1 MKINWTVLTN
11 TDKCLK
17 MSKTKRSRFPSCM
30 SNTNGILDEVS
41 NFEQIG
47 SIEGFDDGTCSLC
60 KHMASII
67 RFQ

>member
-1 MKINWTVLTN
+1 MKMDWTVLTE
-11 TDKCLK
+11 TGKGLK
-17 MSKTKRSRFPSCM
+17 MSKTKLSRFPSCM

-41 NFEQIG
+41 NIEKIG
-47 SIEGFDDGTCSLC
+47 SINRFDDGTCSLC